1 MIDPRLYPHPAKE
14 SVFFGL
20 PGVTQGQLI
29 ALADVGTSAKRTLE
43 GKLVTEILFSHANA
57 ATVALSGP
65 IKPGMIL
72 TAKQT
77 GSGTA
82 DHKIALPAGCTW
94 DGTNGVA
101 TIAAQHKY
109 FTAIAISPTR
119 FVVLAVDTVAF
130 GTS

>member
-1 MIDPRLYPHPAKE
+1 MIDPRLYPHPVTD
-14 SVFFGL
+14 SPFFGV
-20 PGVTQGQLI
+20 PGQSQAQLI
-29 ALADVGTSAKRTLE
+29 ALADVGTSATRTLE

-57 ATVALSGP
+57 ATVTLSGP

-77 GSGTA
+77 GTGTA
-82 DHKIALPAGCTW
+82 NHKVALPTGCTF

-109 FTAIAISPTR
+109 FTAVAVSATR
-119 FVVLAVDTVAF
+119 FVILAVDTVAF
-130 GTS
+130 GTT